1 MDSRETIAY
10 VCEKAGIGHFADK
23 EFYKYHDEEDEEGKS
38 YHIEIENK
46 KWNPKIIEFTEEEK
60 AKLYPSRTFKTRKE
74 TITTTKGT
82 PSEWLIGENGQF
94 YKMKSMDEDEEI
106 PTYDLPKGT
115 GKGGLAG
122 IEEKEM
128 IRAYLDFP
136 LRECYAVMSTG
147 TTVGFQTDAYVMDQA
162 ENDYKIY
169 KEQNKQFR
177 VFEMVDGWSTI
188 CDMGCPESDIG
199 KKQAGKYSKE
209 RMNQDF
215 EKYKTKDQPYWLKKS
230 IHSLRHLFA
239 QLWLR
244 KSEWNFG
251 IVADRG
257 HWETLDTLKKHY
269 GGVPDEFVEGFMI
282 QVLAKDQIGDDV
294 MNQAINR
301 DIALQLKESG
311 DAKAMTKSEITQRKD
326 ETEETKDELEEEISE

>member
-1 MDSRETIAY
+1 
-10 VCEKAGIGHFADK
+10 
-23 EFYKYHDEEDEEGKS
+23 
-38 YHIEIENK
+38 
-46 KWNPKIIEFTEEEK
+46 
-60 AKLYPSRTFKTRKE
+60 
-74 TITTTKGT
+74 
-82 PSEWLIGENGQF
+82 
-94 YKMKSMDEDEEI
+94 MKSMDEDEEI